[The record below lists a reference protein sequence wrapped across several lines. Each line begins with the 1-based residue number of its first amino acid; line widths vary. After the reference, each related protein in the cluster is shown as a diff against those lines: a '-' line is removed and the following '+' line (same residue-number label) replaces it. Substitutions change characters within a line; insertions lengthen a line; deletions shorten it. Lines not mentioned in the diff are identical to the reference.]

1 LNIGIRNVMRY
12 IFIAVFVALLAF
24 LALPLIAGMVDAF
37 FGEQGFVETGESDI
51 DASGV
56 LILTL
61 ISVFLGALTF
71 WFADQQV
78 LEATAEKMIKLAG
91 KLFLFSALCFAAMAL
106 ILPLMPELRD
116 SIAWWET
123 GIRYST
129 GILFI
134 AGIISFAISL
144 CAGIA
149 FIWEI
154 E

>member
-1 LNIGIRNVMRY
+1 LNIGIRNVIRY

-24 LALPLIAGMVDAF
+24 LALPLIAGMVGSF
-37 FGEQGFVETGESDI
+37 FGEQGFIETGDSGI
-51 DASGV
+51 DTSGV
-56 LILTL
+56 FILTL
-61 ISVFLGALTF
+61 ISTFLGVLTF
-71 WFADQQV
+71 WFADQQA
-78 LEATAEKMIKLAG
+78 LEATVEKMMRLAG

-123 GIRYST
+123 GIRYT
-129 GILFI
+129 IGILFI

-149 FIWEI
+149 FIWEV

>member
-1 LNIGIRNVMRY
+1 MHISIRNVIRY
-12 IFIAVFVALLAF
+12 IFIAVFIALLAF

-37 FGEQGFVETGESDI
+37 FGEQGFIETGDSSI

-61 ISVFLGALTF
+61 ISVFLGGLTF
-71 WFADQQV
+71 WFADQQT
-78 LEATAEKMIKLAG
+78 LEAKVEKMMRLVG
-91 KLFLFSALCFAAMAL
+91 KLFLFSALCFAVMAL

-123 GIRYST
+123 GIRYTT

-149 FIWEI
+149 FIWEV
-154 E
+154 

>member
-1 LNIGIRNVMRY
+1 MGIRNVIRY
-12 IFIAVFVALLAF
+12 IFIAVFIALLAF

-37 FGEQGFVETGESDI
+37 FGEQGFIETGDSSI

-61 ISVFLGALTF
+61 ISAFFGGLTF
-71 WFADQQV
+71 WFADQQAS
-78 LEATAEKMIKLAG
+78 EANTERVIRFAG
-91 KLFLFSALCFAAMAL
+91 KLFLFSALCFAVMAL

-123 GIRYST
+123 GIRYTT

-134 AGIISFAISL
+134 GGIISFAISL

-149 FIWEI
+149 FIWEV
-154 E
+154 

>member
-1 LNIGIRNVMRY
+1 MNIRIRTVIRY
-12 IFIAVFVALLAF
+12 IFVAVFIALLAF
-24 LALPLIAGMVDAF
+24 LALPLIAGMVGSF
-37 FGEQGFVETGESDI
+37 FGEQGFIETGESDI

-61 ISVFLGALTF
+61 ISVFLGVVTF
-71 WFADQQV
+71 WFADQQS
-78 LEATAEKMIKLAG
+78 LEANVEKMMRLAG

-123 GIRYST
+123 GIRYTT

-149 FIWEI
+149 FIWEV